1 MGEPSFIIA
10 VTGRLLG
17 NLFTRNGAEVRRF
30 KLVLMLEQGT
40 DTGGVKTPEDKPLLL
55 ENREFDIGTEE
66 LTTKRTWINLRFGSW
81 DIFEHEGPRSLARTS
96 IDLPLSLF

>member
-17 NLFTRNGAEVRRF
+17 NLFTRNGGEVRRF

-40 DTGGVKTPEDKPLLL
+40 DTGGLKVALDSQICSKNFFCKHEILHVGPFYFCFKKGL
-55 ENREFDIGTEE
+55 
-66 LTTKRTWINLRFGSW
+66 FGY
-81 DIFEHEGPRSLARTS
+81 IAYFPQN
-96 IDLPLSLF
+96 

>member
-17 NLFTRNGAEVRRF
+17 NLFTRNGGEVRRF

-40 DTGGVKTPEDKPLLL
+40 DTGGLKTPEDKPLQS
-55 ENREFDIGTEE
+55 ENGELDNESEE
-66 LTTKRTWINLRFGSW
+66 LTTKCTWMSLRSGSW
-81 DIFEHEGPRSLARTS
+81 DIFEHDGRVR
-96 IDLPLSLF
+96 LPGHRLTCL